1 MKNRWFILCFLTFN
15 LFAQQANLELIVSSE
30 DVAVGEQITVTV
42 KSNVSGNIKI
52 NFPPEFNEGYSVVN
66 GMKQEMDYTS
76 GKFVSLYYLSKDG
89 TFTKTGDFTI
99 GPATIKNRGKVL
111 KSNTV
116 TVKVG
121 KGSTKSNG
129 NSVRNSPSQNSI
141 NNKQKKR
148 VAAYGIIGLS
158 KKKVYEG
165 EPLIAKSY
173 VYARFRPTHLES
185 YQTFEM
191 MDVMDAHSLSQGNQ
205 INLEEKS
212 IGGERMF
219 VFSMD
224 PKLAFPVKTG
234 EHIIKPFQL
243 ELMSGFR
250 GFPFESNSPSYE
262 VIPLPK
268 NQPYSFKG
276 GVGDFSI
283 TRTISSDSYK
293 QGDVVQMDVQVTGVG
308 NIHLLQEPDIDLPDN
323 IQVYGDPII
332 KEDFKFN
339 NKGAEGKV
347 TYTYNIQLLDSGQIK
362 IPKIRYAYFD
372 LKKEEYVVLKSPSI
386 NLTIK
391 GDPNFEL
398 ITDLY
403 KTDTNLIEL
412 DDELIDE
419 TNLSKNNRSSFSSL
433 NYILTSSLV
442 IVILVLL
449 YFLLKNKRQSVNKK
463 KELPQEDEKELHEEK
478 EIVTYVDIK
487 NNIRDIDDLYQNGEE
502 EALYSLIQNTLV
514 THLKNEM
521 QFNHEVVIVNTVL
534 IDKLDPK
541 LFNSEKLKSIKFILK
556 TCETARYGLVL
567 GLDEREKLYISFRS
581 LVS

>member
-1 MKNRWFILCFLTFN
+1 MKNWWFIVFFLTFK
-15 LFAQQANLELIVSSE
+15 LFAQQANIELIVSSE
-30 DVAVGEQITVTV
+30 NVAVGEQLTVTV

-66 GMKQEMDYTS
+66 GMKQEMDYTA

-89 TFTKTGDFTI
+89 SFTKTGNFTI
-99 GPATIKNRGKVL
+99 GPATINNRGKVL

-116 TVKVG
+116 SIKVE
-121 KGSTKSNG
+121 KGTP
-129 NSVRNSPSQNSI
+129 NSRGGSVQNSPSQNSI
-141 NNKQKKR
+141 KSRPNKQ

-185 YQTFEM
+185 YHTFEM

-205 INLEEKS
+205 INLEEKNIS
-212 IGGERMF
+212 GERLF

-234 EHIIKPFQL
+234 EHKIKPFQL

-250 GFPFESNSPSYE
+250 GFPFESNSPTYE
-262 VIPLPK
+262 VIPLPN

-276 GVGDFSI
+276 GVGNFSI
-283 TRTISSDSYK
+283 SRKINADSYK
-293 QGDVVQMDVQVTGVG
+293 QGDVVQMDIQVTGVG
-308 NIHLLQEPDIDLPDN
+308 NIHLLQEPDIDLPNN
-323 IQVYGDPII
+323 IQIYGDPIV
-332 KEDFKFN
+332 KEDYKFN
-339 NKGAEGKV
+339 NKGAEGRI
-347 TYTYNIQLLDSGQIK
+347 TYTYNIQLLDSGEIK
-362 IPKIRYAYFD
+362 IPQVKYAYFD

-412 DDELIDE
+412 DDDLIDIPNSSN
-419 TNLSKNNRSSFSSL
+419 TNKSRFSNL

-442 IVILVLL
+442 LVILILL
-449 YFLLKNKRQSVNKK
+449 YFLLKNKRQGTIKK
-463 KELPQEDEKELHEEK
+463 VEEEEVKESTGEKEA
-478 EIVTYVDIK
+478 ITFIDIT
-487 NNIRDIDDLYQNGEE
+487 NNIKDIDDLYHNGES

-514 THLKNEM
+514 TYLKNEM
-521 QFNHEVVIVNTVL
+521 EFNHEDVIVNSVL
-534 IDKLDPK
+534 IDRLDSK
-541 LFNSEKLKSIKFILK
+541 LFNSEKVNSIKFILN
-556 TCETARYGLVL
+556 TCETARYGLIL
-567 GLDEREKLYISFRS
+567 GDDERDRLYAEFKSIV
-581 LVS
+581 L